1 MQRQAGVGEKY
12 LILGAGSS
20 GLTVA
25 RAFKQFDIPFECV
38 EREDD
43 VGGNWYYGKPGSS
56 VYRSTHLISSK
67 PLTEYPDYPMPE
79 HYPDYPRH
87 DQVFEYLRSYAR
99 HFGLYDHI
107 RFNTSVESIEPLA
120 DRADALEGEVNEA
133 NVDGDAS
140 RSAGAATG
148 EARHAGWLVTFSD
161 GRQQAYRGVVI
172 ANGHLWDPKYPDYPG
187 HFDGVVLHSSQY
199 KTHDVLVDRRV
210 LVVGAGNSG
219 CDIAVESAQNA
230 TQTFHSTRRGYHYMP
245 KYFFGMPADQLGE
258 RFLRWRMPLWLRRLS
273 AGLMVKMVLG
283 WPHDYGLPKP
293 DHRLFES
300 HPIVNSQLL
309 YYVGH
314 GEIIV
319 KPDVERLLGDRVR
332 FVDGS
337 EEAIDVIVY
346 ATGFNVSFPFIDNR
360 YVNWKNG
367 RPDLY
372 LNVFHPHDDT
382 LFFAGLI
389 QPDSGQ
395 FGLVHYQ
402 AQVIARFVDALRHDP
417 REAEWFRREKARGH
431 DDLGRGI
438 RYLPSARHALEV
450 EHFSYRRRLRK
461 AAARFDAL
469 SRRRRRG
476 RVEAA

>member
-1 MQRQAGVGEKY
+1 
-12 LILGAGSS
+12 
-20 GLTVA
+20 
-25 RAFKQFDIPFECV
+25 
-38 EREDD
+38 
-43 VGGNWYYGKPGSS
+43 
-56 VYRSTHLISSK
+56 
-67 PLTEYPDYPMPE
+67 
-79 HYPDYPRH
+79 
-87 DQVFEYLRSYAR
+87 
-99 HFGLYDHI
+99 
-107 RFNTSVESIEPLA
+107 
-120 DRADALEGEVNEA
+120 
-133 NVDGDAS
+133 
-140 RSAGAATG
+140 
-148 EARHAGWLVTFSD
+148 
-161 GRQQAYRGVVI
+161 
-172 ANGHLWDPKYPDYPG
+172 
-187 HFDGVVLHSSQY
+187 
-199 KTHDVLVDRRV
+199 
-210 LVVGAGNSG
+210 
-219 CDIAVESAQNA
+219 
-230 TQTFHSTRRGYHYMP
+230 
-245 KYFFGMPADQLGE
+245 
-258 RFLRWRMPLWLRRLS
+258 
-273 AGLMVKMVLG
+273 MVKMVLG

-469 SRRRRRG
+469 RRRRRRG